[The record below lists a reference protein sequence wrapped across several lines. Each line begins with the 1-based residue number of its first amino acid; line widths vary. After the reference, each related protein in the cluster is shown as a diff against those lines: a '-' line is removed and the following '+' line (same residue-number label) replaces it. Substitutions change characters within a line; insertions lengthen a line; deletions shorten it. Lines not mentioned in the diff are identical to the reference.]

1 MKRNTKQRQLILE
14 LVCSNHSHPTAD
26 EVYEDARKWN
36 AHISK
41 GTVYRNLRLLVEE
54 GLLRRYGLSKDPDR
68 YDFILEEHSH
78 FVCRPCRK
86 LSNLPS
92 GTLATLDSPLPTL
105 PGFKVEGRT
114 FLLSGICPNCL
125 EDGNE

>member
-1 MKRNTKQRQLILE
+1 MMRNTKQRQLILE

-41 GTVYRNLRLLVEE
+41 GTVYRNLGLLVEE
-54 GLLRRYGLSKDPDR
+54 GLLRRYRLGKDPDR
-68 YDFILEEHSH
+68 YDPDLEEHSH
-78 FVCRPCRK
+78 FVCRRCRK
-86 LSNLPS
+86 LSDLPS
-92 GTLATLDSPLPTL
+92 GTLAALDSPLPEL

-125 EDGNE
+125 EDVKE